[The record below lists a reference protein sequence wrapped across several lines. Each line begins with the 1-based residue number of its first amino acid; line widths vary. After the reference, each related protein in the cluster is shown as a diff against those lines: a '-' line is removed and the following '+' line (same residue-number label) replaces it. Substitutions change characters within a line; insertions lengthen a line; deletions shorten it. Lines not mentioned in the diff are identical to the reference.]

1 MLQCEGGLWFVKNI
15 IYVLSNIISKKCQ
28 MSGQKSRKLSF
39 NYVSSTRKI
48 VSNFPVLFCKWC
60 MKISYILCILNSR
73 TRQENNIY
81 TCTFLYRSKIK
92 MELNCKR
99 LCLRIES
106 TLFDPDII
114 QLHLKLIEL
123 YNIYVEWM
131 VWRWRWWY
139 RSFITTRNKKD
150 DNKMLS
156 DCYIY

>member
-15 IYVLSNIISKKCQ
+15 IYVLSNIVSKKCQ
-28 MSGQKSRKLSF
+28 MSGQKSRIFKLC
-39 NYVSSTRKI
+39 V
-48 VSNFPVLFCKWC
+48 
-60 MKISYILCILNSR
+60 
-73 TRQENNIY
+73 
-81 TCTFLYRSKIK
+81 
-92 MELNCKR
+92 
-99 LCLRIES
+99 RIES